1 MNPITYVI
9 INVATL
15 VLIWTGAW
23 QVEGGILTQGQVVA
37 LVNYMSQ
44 ILVELIKLANLVIT
58 VTKAWACA
66 NRIESIFDQQSSM
79 QYPKQSVQEDPIAD
93 VITFENV
100 GLTYKN
106 AGAESL
112 SNLNFSIHRGQ
123 TVGIIGGTGA
133 GKTSLVNLIP
143 RFYDASQGRVLVN
156 GVDVR
161 EYPQDQLRDKIGI
174 VPQKAVLF
182 GGSIADNLRWGKED
196 ATREELMDALRI
208 SQAEEFVEKREG
220 GIDAMVA
227 QNGKNLSG
235 GQRQRLTIARA
246 LVRKPEILILD
257 DSASALDYA
266 TDAKLRKA
274 IRQMDPSVTVLIVSQ
289 RAASIQ
295 YADQIIVL
303 DDGEAVGIGTHQELL
318 QNCPVYQEI
327 YYSQFPKEVQA

>member
-1 MNPITYVI
+1 M
-9 INVATL
+9 
-15 VLIWTGAW
+15 
-23 QVEGGILTQGQVVA
+23 
-37 LVNYMSQ
+37 
-44 ILVELIKLANLVIT
+44 
-58 VTKAWACA
+58 
-66 NRIESIFDQQSSM
+66 
-79 QYPKQSVQEDPIAD
+79 
-93 VITFENV
+93 
-100 GLTYKN
+100 
-106 AGAESL
+106 
-112 SNLNFSIHRGQ
+112 
-123 TVGIIGGTGA
+123 
-133 GKTSLVNLIP
+133 NLIP

-161 EYPQDQLRDKIGI
+161 EYPQDQLRNKIGI

-196 ATREELMDALRI
+196 ATREEIMDALRI
-208 SQAEEFVEKREG
+208 SQSEEFVEKREG

-274 IRQMDPSVTVLIVSQ
+274 IRQVDPSVTVLIVSQ